1 MNGSVF
7 PPRILHETT
16 VIIVTAFVP
25 ADTAHGVSRRDPT
38 KGERRLACP
47 CEQGCGNMATSL
59 EWHQPPRSWRY
70 DGLSTLVIVES
81 PAKARTIG
89 RFLGRNYSVKA
100 SMGHVRDLPRSQFGV
115 DIENNF
121 TPKYITVRGQGKR
134 LQELRAAAKK
144 ADRVLLA
151 TDPDREGEAI
161 SWHLAEAL
169 KLDTQAPQRIEF
181 NEITRSA
188 VERAIEN
195 PRPINFNLVNAQQA
209 RRVLDRLVGYK
220 LSPLLWEKIKPGL
233 SAGRVQSAALRM
245 ICDRETEINEF
256 KPEEYWSLTVWL
268 SRRACSI
275 PCASYSLRGKG
286 CGAEKRSG
294 DAGHS

>member
-1 MNGSVF
+1 
-7 PPRILHETT
+7 
-16 VIIVTAFVP
+16 
-25 ADTAHGVSRRDPT
+25 
-38 KGERRLACP
+38 
-47 CEQGCGNMATSL
+47 
-59 EWHQPPRSWRY
+59 
-70 DGLSTLVIVES
+70 
-81 PAKARTIG
+81 
-89 RFLGRNYSVKA
+89 
-100 SMGHVRDLPRSQFGV
+100 MGHVRDLPRSQFGV

-268 SRRACSI
+268 SKTRRCSI
-275 PCASYSLRGKG
+275 PCASYSLRGKRM
-286 CGAEKRSG
+286 RS
-294 DAGHS
+294 